1 MASPPLALSPNMKK
15 IKFAAAILAATT
27 VSLGAIAPAKAVVTG
42 CAGGNS
48 GMAMWSDITATP
60 GFTCVIGD
68 KTYSNFTYSGTKL
81 DTGSSVFSGIDN
93 SDVFQFS
100 TIGALGLVH
109 NLNIQS
115 ANSFQNSTI
124 LLNYNVAITSGT
136 NTLMDYSGNI
146 TGDNGTQWA
155 LSLAS
160 TNAPGSP
167 SQTTGYP
174 TLAQVATTPDVSFT
188 AGSTSTDVANT
199 FAANA
204 AGNGVTQFSN
214 RVTQKTTVPPTAT
227 PGPLPLLGA
236 GAAFGFSRRIRSRIK
251 FAA

>member
-1 MASPPLALSPNMKK
+1 MASPLLALSPKMKK

-27 VSLGAIAPAKAVVTG
+27 VSLGAIAPAKAAVTG
-42 CAGGNS
+42 CAGGTS
-48 GMAMWSDITATP
+48 GMAMWSDIKTP

-68 KTYSNFTYSGTKL
+68 KTYSNFSYSSAIL
-81 DTGSSVFSGIDN
+81 DNANSVFSGIDD
-93 SDVFQFS
+93 SDTFQFS

-109 NLNIQS
+109 NLNVQS
-115 ANSFQNSTI
+115 ANSFQNATI
-124 LLNYNVAITSGT
+124 LLNYDLAITSGT

-160 TNAPGSP
+160 TNAPFSP
-167 SQTTGYP
+167 SQTASYP
-174 TLAQVATTPDVSFT
+174 TLGQSATIPDVAFT
-188 AGSTSTDVANT
+188 TGSTSTAVANS
-199 FAANA
+199 FVANA
-204 AGNGVTQFSN
+204 NGNGVTQFSN
-214 RVTQKTTVPPTAT
+214 RVTQKTMDPTET

-251 FAA
+251 AAA